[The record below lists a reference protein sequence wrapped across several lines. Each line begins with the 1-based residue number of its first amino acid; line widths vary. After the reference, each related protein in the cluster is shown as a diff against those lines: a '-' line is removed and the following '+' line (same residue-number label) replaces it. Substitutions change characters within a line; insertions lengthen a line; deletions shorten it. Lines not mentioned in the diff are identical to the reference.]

1 MVFPSESAEQLRRRI
16 LESCQDHFRKVLDSL
31 REVRL
36 MISAYQT
43 NDENGVYN
51 HHNNILKFNEESSK
65 KKKDIMMEV
74 AEVGAVL
81 LSRDDFIRLSSHVE
95 TISDYCI
102 GISYRIVEL
111 VKRRWKVKRETMK
124 SIEDL
129 CEATLDCVTR
139 LREAIITL
147 IYGGPKVFE
156 VAEQVG
162 VAEKTVDNIYRKV
175 DFTVLASRMKL
186 PAKFII
192 REIAEFL
199 EGIADVCEDASDI
212 VRILAITT

>member
-81 LSRDDFIRLSSHVE
+81 LSRDDFIR
-95 TISDYCI
+95 
-102 GISYRIVEL
+102 
-111 VKRRWKVKRETMK
+111 
-124 SIEDL
+124 
-129 CEATLDCVTR
+129 
-139 LREAIITL
+139 
-147 IYGGPKVFE
+147 
-156 VAEQVG
+156 
-162 VAEKTVDNIYRKV
+162 
-175 DFTVLASRMKL
+175 
-186 PAKFII
+186 
-192 REIAEFL
+192 
-199 EGIADVCEDASDI
+199 
-212 VRILAITT
+212 